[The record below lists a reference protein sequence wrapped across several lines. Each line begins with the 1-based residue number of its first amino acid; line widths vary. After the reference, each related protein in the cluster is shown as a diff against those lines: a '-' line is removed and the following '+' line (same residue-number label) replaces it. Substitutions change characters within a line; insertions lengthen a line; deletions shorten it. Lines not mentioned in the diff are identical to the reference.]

1 MIFFEL
7 EEFKKEFKRFVK
19 KYPSLYDDLENF
31 KETLP
36 ILLNIEN
43 NKHLNILNKIENKY
57 FIYKSRMTCRYLK
70 GSSFRIIFG
79 YDKVLNKISFI
90 EIYFKGEK
98 ENEDR
103 GRIKDYFKRLSQT

>member
-1 MIFFEL
+1 MLFIAQSHFQLENMKLFNFSMIFFEL

-57 FIYKSRMTCRYLK
+57 FIYKSRMMCRYLK
-70 GSSFRIIFG
+70 GLSFRIIFG
-79 YDKVLNKISFI
+79 YDKVLNKLDTNI
-90 EIYFKGEK
+90 
-98 ENEDR
+98 
-103 GRIKDYFKRLSQT
+103 